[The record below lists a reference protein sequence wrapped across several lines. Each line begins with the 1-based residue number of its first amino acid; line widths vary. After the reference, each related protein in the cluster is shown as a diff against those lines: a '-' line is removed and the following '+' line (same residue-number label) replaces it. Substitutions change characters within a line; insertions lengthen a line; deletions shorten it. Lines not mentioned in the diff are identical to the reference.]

1 MVWAAVNKEGKE
13 AIYTSKPIRGINI
26 LENKETWLLTNIY
39 ARYAFVPKGTIKRLT
54 GKDLTWKD
62 EPVKI

>member
-26 LENKETWLLTNIY
+26 LENKET
-39 ARYAFVPKGTIKRLT
+39 
-54 GKDLTWKD
+54 
-62 EPVKI
+62 